1 MAAADACLEPTE
13 DAIQRAVTLMGGLQ
27 AKPVFR
33 ALSLSLAAFTT
44 LLISKVDCLRVASGF
59 ESEKVKVTDV
69 HGEAEIAVAKSWA
82 NKLEGGDLRGRALVT
97 CALRAL
103 QTAGRLSKR
112 IRELETLAA
121 EALGDLSAALFRD
134 VPLDKSLQAISQ
146 GQGLSI
152 PSPTPTFASS
162 SSTSNSV
169 GALFACVTLQNN
181 PSASSELKSFFVAS
195 ASHHASQTVFAS
207 VSAPLSR
214 LKTAAGALLF
224 DLCTA
229 GPERMVRDL
238 NTEDVWCQGAI
249 EYGSSGTDSSEV
261 LSIHLTDNLLPLP
274 AITQVG
280 EHLLSLVQELET
292 FASSDALPD
301 LLSLTVGG
309 QTSSLSNL
317 SARGWKDLKVT
328 LDLKDV
334 RYSLNLIRVMNMIF

>member
-1 MAAADACLEPTE
+1 MN
-13 DAIQRAVTLMGGLQ
+13 LMGGLQ
-27 AKPVFR
+27 TKAVFR
-33 ALSLSLAAFTT
+33 ALSQSLAAYTT
-44 LLISKVDCLRVASGF
+44 LLISKVDCLRIASGF
-59 ESEKVKVTDV
+59 SSEKGKVIDA
-69 HGEAEIAVAKSWA
+69 HGAGDIAIAQSWA
-82 NKLEGGDLRGRALVT
+82 RKLEGGDLRGRALVT
-97 CALRAL
+97 CSLRAL

-112 IRELETLAA
+112 IRELETIST
-121 EALGDLSAALFRD
+121 EALGNLSTALFRD
-134 VPLDKSLQAISQ
+134 ITLDKSLQAISQ
-146 GQGLSI
+146 GQGLSN
-152 PSPTPTFASS
+152 PNPNSS
-162 SSTSNSV
+162 SSSSSNSV

-238 NTEDVWCQGAI
+238 NTEDVWGQGALA
-249 EYGSSGTDSSEV
+249 YGSNSPTSSEV
-261 LSIHLTDNLLPLP
+261 LSVHLTDSLLPLP

-301 LLSLTVGG
+301 LLSLSGGG
-309 QTSSLSNL
+309 QTSSLLSTL
-317 SARGWKDLKVT
+317 SARGWRDLKTT

-334 RYSLNLIRVMNMIF
+334 RHLLIFVRKL